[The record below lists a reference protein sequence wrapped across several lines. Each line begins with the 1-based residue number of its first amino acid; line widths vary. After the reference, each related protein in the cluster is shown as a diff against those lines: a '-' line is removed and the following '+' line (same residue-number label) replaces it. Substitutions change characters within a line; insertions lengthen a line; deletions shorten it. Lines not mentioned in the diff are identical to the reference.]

1 MGKKVPSP
9 TGRPS
14 RISKGN
20 QQALKK
26 FAAGKPTG
34 GTRPTV
40 KPKPKPKTG
49 LTRAQKMDRGMAL
62 SPVKKKA
69 RRR

>member
-1 MGKKVPSP
+1 MSKKVPSP

-34 GTRPTV
+34 GKRPTATKAT
-40 KPKPKPKTG
+40 KPKSI
-49 LTRAQKMDRGMAL
+49 TRAQKMDRGMAL
-62 SPVKKKA
+62 SPTKKRA
-69 RRR
+69 RKR

>member
-1 MGKKVPSP
+1 MGRKVASP

-20 QQALKK
+20 KSALKK

-34 GTRPTV
+34 AKRTAAKATPTKR
-40 KPKPKPKTG
+40 KPA
-49 LTRAQKMDRGMAL
+49 TRAQRMDRGMAL
-62 SPVKKKA
+62 SPTKRK
-69 RRR
+69 R